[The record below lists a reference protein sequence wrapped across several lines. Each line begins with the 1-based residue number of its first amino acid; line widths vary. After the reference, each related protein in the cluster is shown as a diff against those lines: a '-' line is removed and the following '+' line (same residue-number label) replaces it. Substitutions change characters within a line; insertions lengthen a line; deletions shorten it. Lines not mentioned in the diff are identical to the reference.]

1 MRDPS
6 FGRPWWT
13 RRDFLKGSAAAVA
26 AAYGLSRGLGM
37 AEQVPDKFEGM
48 AFKLK
53 APEPGAKSGGVL
65 RMGIPNRPPH
75 FDIHQ
80 SGTFFNLGAQAC
92 MFDNLIRRDPFDSGN
107 IIPDLAHSWEIAE
120 DGKTYT
126 FFLRKDVQFHDGAE
140 LTAEDVKATFDRI
153 AKPPSGISIPRSIL
167 FKSVS
172 EISARDK
179 YTVEFKLSEPR
190 PINFMMSA
198 IASGWNVIVRKK
210 TLEDNNF
217 NLRKVVTYPGTGPF
231 RSVRRVENEV
241 WVMEKNSNYWNKG
254 LPYLDGIEF
263 YHVLPFSPEMASAIL
278 AGRVDYVRAT
288 DPVTTRKAKATQGM
302 STATYYQSVV
312 HATWVNNKK
321 KPFDDPRVRRAM
333 HLVLDKPVLVEVV
346 KDVAPM
352 MFGGFIY
359 PFSQFA
365 TPKEELTKRLG
376 YQSDPTAA
384 IDEARALMAAAG
396 HADGIKVLDYMV
408 RDVAIFKLWSQA
420 VQAMLKQTLN
430 VECNLRTVVESV
442 WFDDTANGHFDLAIG
457 AIVSTLLDPSDYFNA
472 WYGKD
477 GPQNYSF
484 WDNEEFQAL
493 TARIDREVDGGK
505 RLALIR
511 QAEAMMEQDPP
522 FLPVAWENIND
533 VWYNYVKGHK
543 PAKYFG
549 VYDVVR
555 LDTIWLDKS

>member
-1 MRDPS
+1 
-6 FGRPWWT
+6 
-13 RRDFLKGSAAAVA
+13 VA
-26 AAYGLSRGLGM
+26 GAYGLSPGLGL
-37 AEQVPDKFEGM
+37 AEQVPDKFDGA

-53 APEPGAKSGGVL
+53 APEPDAKTGGVL

-254 LPYLDGIEF
+254 LPYLDGVEF

-359 PFSQFA
+359 PFSEFA

-396 HADGIKVLDYMV
+396 HADGIKGLDYMV

-493 TARIDREVDGGK
+493 TTRIDREVDGGK
-505 RLALIR
+505 RLTLIR